1 MKIELKNFKHSEWN
15 SEETNCFR
23 ADLFLNGKKVGYCN
37 NEGHGGP
44 TSYCG
49 IEHHWSQ
56 SIKDMEEYCK
66 TLPPIVYTKEKE
78 GHDFTINMTLEH
90 YIDDLVMEILDKKV
104 QKKKEKE
111 MLKYIVFSKSRWGY
125 QTISW
130 KGHTIESM
138 LQSPLGRN
146 TLEKKVKELQEQ
158 GYTIE
163 NTNLPFLKSNENV
176 KS

>member
-1 MKIELKNFKHSEWN
+1 M
-15 SEETNCFR
+15 
-23 ADLFLNGKKVGYCN
+23 D
-37 NEGHGGP
+37 
-44 TSYCG
+44 
-49 IEHHWSQ
+49 
-56 SIKDMEEYCK
+56 
-66 TLPPIVYTKEKE
+66 
-78 GHDFTINMTLEH
+78 
-90 YIDDLVMEILDKKV
+90 ILDKKV

-111 MLKYIVFSKSRWGY
+111 MLKYVIFSKSRWGY

-130 KGHTIESM
+130 KGHTIEDM
-138 LQSPLGRN
+138 LKTPLGRI